1 MLKEKGMLG
10 DVHRFRGCNVSY
22 AIKCQ
27 GGEEGYHVY
36 VGSTCDIEQRMMNHA
51 RGRAAKVTK
60 CRPPTGEVLHIREH
74 DTYREAM
81 LCEVALWNL
90 WAGKIGFDRTRGG
103 RFNMSGPMP
112 YPPKEWTSVTEL
124 TESMSELSVCP
135 KFHADEDES
144 VSST

>member
-22 AIKCQ
+22 AIKCK

-36 VGSTCDIEQRMMNHA
+36 VGSTRDVEQRMMNHA

-60 CRPPTGEVLHIREH
+60 CRPPTGEILHIREH

-81 LCEVALWNL
+81 LCEVSLWNL
-90 WAGKIGFDRTRGG
+90 WAGKIGFDRVRGG
-103 RFNMSGPMP
+103 RWNCPGPLP
-112 YPPKEWTSVTEL
+112 YPPREWRSVTEL

-135 KFHADEDES
+135 KFHADENES
-144 VSST
+144 LSST

>member
-1 MLKEKGMLG
+1 MLG

-36 VGSTCDIEQRMMNHA
+36 VGSTRDVEQRMMNHS

-90 WAGKIGFDRTRGG
+90 WAGKVGSDRTRGG
-103 RFNMSGPMP
+103 HERADALPTQGVDICHRAHRE
-112 YPPKEWTSVTEL
+112 YERTQRL
-124 TESMSELSVCP
+124 SE
-135 KFHADEDES
+135 
-144 VSST
+144 VSRR